1 MTKRITITLLFI
13 ISVCCLNAKTYS
25 IKGKLISCKDIV
37 DYASVILQ
45 KQDSSFVSGVISDK
59 NGQFIFDN
67 INNGDYKI
75 VITSIGYNDKN
86 IDIKLQNDNLELG
99 NISMLSA
106 AHQLNEVVVHA
117 AKVIRTFDKQVVIPT
132 KFQIKASTNGVELLR
147 AMQLSRLH
155 INPIDNTI
163 SSSAQGE
170 VQTRI
175 NGAKV
180 NIQQI
185 QALRPENIQRIE
197 YHDNP
202 GMKYGQNVA
211 CVIDYITK
219 RPTSGGTLSLESR
232 HSPFD
237 GWGEDQLSGS
247 YNKGKSEI
255 GAFVWMSYRDLHQW
269 RNNTETF
276 NYQDGT
282 SFTRSENG
290 EPDKLKENSVYGNI
304 YYNYK
309 NGDKW
314 YINTTLNL
322 DNYELK
328 TNTRSTLFPINDRN
342 DFVNMLDI
350 NNNNKTRPWLDIYFQ
365 RNYDNNRTFI
375 FNVVG
380 TYIHNNILRNY
391 TEDKNS
397 QVQTEINSMTRG
409 NKYSVIAEAIY
420 SLGLTKNG
428 SLSFGLSGNQAYTN
442 NDYTG
447 TVTQTT
453 NMHDGYA
460 RSFAE
465 WKHNI
470 GKFNYS
476 FGAYLCYIWMLQGS
490 NKMYQVEWYPKASMS
505 YTINDKSYIK
515 VSGERSY
522 STPSLGDISNVEQI
536 IDSLQ
541 IRRGN
546 PNLSVSH
553 TWMTNLYYEWRN
565 DIFNVNFNMNYQYQ
579 QNPVMEETLRE
590 GNKFIRTQQ
599 NQKSWQSLNP
609 EVQIEVGPLFKLFTF
624 NVTTGMNYYDSYGFT
639 YHHCYT
645 NWYYDIE
652 AMMQYKNLTLLLK
665 GKNHCNSF
673 YGETMTSGE
682 SIIMAM
688 AKYKIKKVSL
698 GLMVFNPFSSRMSY
712 NRPTINYNSFAPS
725 HQTMHIRESARLI
738 ALTLNWDISF
748 GRKYDGGH
756 KLRNNEDKD
765 SGAIKNGK

>member
-1 MTKRITITLLFI
+1 M
-13 ISVCCLNAKTYS
+13 SVCCLNAKVYS
-25 IKGKLISCKDIV
+25 IKGKLISQKEVV
-37 DYASVILQ
+37 DYASVLLQ

-59 NGQFIFDN
+59 NGQFIFEN
-67 INNGDYKI
+67 LNNGDYKI
-75 VITSIGYNDKN
+75 VITSIGFDDKVMN
-86 IDIKLQNDNLELG
+86 VKLQNDNIELG

-106 AHQLNEVVVHA
+106 SHQLGEVVVNA
-117 AKVIRTFDKQVVIPT
+117 SKVVRTSDKQIALPT
-132 KFQIKASTNGVELLR
+132 KFQIKASNNGVDLLR
-147 AMQLSRLH
+147 AMQLSCLH

-163 SSSAQGE
+163 SSSAKGE

-180 NIQQI
+180 SIQQI

-197 YHDNP
+197 YNDNP

-219 RPTSGGTLSLESR
+219 RPVSGGTLSLESR

-255 GAFVWMSYRDLHQW
+255 GAFIWESYRNLHQW
-269 RNNTETF
+269 RYNTETF

-282 SFTRSENG
+282 SFTRNENG
-290 EPDKLKENSVYGNI
+290 EPDKLKYDNLYGNI

-314 YINTTLNL
+314 YLNTTLNL
-322 DNYELK
+322 GKDK
-328 TNTRSTLFPINDRN
+328 STINTKSTLFPINDKN
-342 DFVNMLDI
+342 NFVNMLDI
-350 NNNNKTRPWLDIYFQ
+350 NNENKTRPWLDIYFQ
-365 RNYDNNRTFI
+365 RNYDNNRTLI
-375 FNVVG
+375 FNIVG
-380 TYIHNNILRNY
+380 TYIHNNIRRNY

-397 QVQTEINSMTRG
+397 LVQTEINSMTRG

-420 SLGLTKNG
+420 SLGLTKKGN
-428 SLSFGLSGNQAYTN
+428 LSFGASGNQAYTN

-465 WKHNI
+465 WKHTI
-470 GKFNYS
+470 GKLNYS
-476 FGAYLCYIWMLQGS
+476 LGAYLSYIWMLQGS
-490 NKMYQVEWYPKASMS
+490 NKIQQVEWYPKASMS
-505 YTINDKSYIK
+505 YTINNKSYIK

-522 STPSLGDISNVEQI
+522 TTPSLGDISNVEQI

-553 TWMTNLYYEWRN
+553 TWMTNLYYEWRH

-599 NQKSWQSLNP
+599 NQRSWQSLNP

-624 NVTTGMNYYDSYGFT
+624 NLTTGMNYYDSYGVT

-645 NWYYDIE
+645 NWYYDVE

-665 GKNHCNSF
+665 GKNHCNYF

-682 SIIMAM
+682 SITMAM
-688 AKYKIKKVSL
+688 AKYRIKKVSL
-698 GLMVFNPFSSRMSY
+698 GLMIFNPFSSRMNY
-712 NRPTINYNSFAPS
+712 NQPTINYNSFAPS
-725 HQTMHIRESARLI
+725 HQTMHIRESARLV
-738 ALTLNWDISF
+738 ALTVNWDLSF

-765 SGAIKNGK
+765 SGTIKNGK

>member
-1 MTKRITITLLFI
+1 MDKRITIALLLFL
-13 ISVCCLNAKTYS
+13 SVCCAKANTYS
-25 IKGKLISCKDIV
+25 IKGKLISNKDIV

-45 KQDSSFVSGVISDK
+45 KQDSSFVSGVTSDK
-59 NGQFIFDN
+59 NGQFIFEN

-75 VITSIGYNDKN
+75 VITSLGFDDKSIN
-86 IDIKLQNDNLELG
+86 IKLLNNNIELG
-99 NISMLSA
+99 NISMESA
-106 AHQLNEVVVHA
+106 THQLNEVVVSA
-117 AKVIRTFDKQVVIPT
+117 AKVIRTSDKQVALPT
-132 KFQIKASTNGVELLR
+132 KFQIKASTNGIDLLR

-180 NIQQI
+180 DMQQI
-185 QALRPENIQRIE
+185 KALRPEEIQRIE

-219 RPTSGGTLSLESR
+219 RPVSGGTLSLESR

-247 YNKGKSEI
+247 YNKGKSQI
-255 GAFVWMSYRDLHQW
+255 GVSVWQSYRNLHQW
-269 RNNTETF
+269 RDNTETF
-276 NYQDGT
+276 NYQDGS
-282 SFTRSENG
+282 SFTRMENG
-290 EPDKLKENSVYGNI
+290 QPDAFKMNYVYGNI

-322 DNYELK
+322 DYSKFK
-328 TNTRSTLFPINDRN
+328 TNTSSTLFPINDRN
-342 DFVNMLDI
+342 NFVNMLDI
-350 NNNNKTRPWLDIYFQ
+350 NSNNTTRPWLDIYFQ
-365 RNYDNNRTFI
+365 RNFNKNSTLI
-375 FNVVG
+375 FDVVG
-380 TYIHNNILRNY
+380 TYIRNDIQRNY
-391 TEDKNS
+391 TESKNTDI
-397 QVQTEINSMTRG
+397 QTDINSTTKG
-409 NKYSVIAEAIY
+409 NKHSIIAEAIY
-420 SLGLTKNG
+420 SIGLIKTG
-428 SLSFGLSGNQAYTN
+428 SLSFGLNGSQAYTS

-447 TVTQTT
+447 TVNQTT

-476 FGAYLCYIWMLQGS
+476 FGAYFSYIWMLQGS
-490 NKMYQVEWYPKASMS
+490 NRLYQTEWYPKASMS

-522 STPSLGDISNVEQI
+522 KTPSLSDISNVEQV

-565 DIFNVNFNMNYQYQ
+565 DIFNVNFNMNYLYQ

-609 EVQIEVGPLFKLFTF
+609 ELGIEVGPLFKLFTF
-624 NVTTGMNYYDSYGFT
+624 NITTGMNYYDSYGFN
-639 YHHCYT
+639 YHHYYT
-645 NWYYDIE
+645 NWYYDVE

-673 YGETMTSGE
+673 YGETMTSSE
-682 SIIMAM
+682 SLMMAM
-688 AKYKIKKVSL
+688 ARYKIKKMSL
-698 GLMVFNPFSSRMSY
+698 GLIIINPFSSRQSY
-712 NRPTINYNSFAPS
+712 NLPTINYNSFAPS

-765 SGAIKNGK
+765 SGAIKSGK

>member
-1 MTKRITITLLFI
+1 MDKRITIALLLFI
-13 ISVCCLNAKTYS
+13 TVCCAKANTYS
-25 IKGKLISCKDIV
+25 VKGKLISNKNIV

-45 KQDSSFVSGVISDK
+45 KHDSSFVSGVTSDK
-59 NGQFIFDN
+59 NGQFFFEN
-67 INNGDYKI
+67 LNNGDYRI
-75 VITSIGYNDKN
+75 VITSLGFDDKSIN
-86 IDIKLQNDNLELG
+86 IKLQNENLELG
-99 NISMLSA
+99 NISMESA
-106 AHQLNEVVVHA
+106 THQLQEVVVSA
-117 AKVIRTFDKQVVIPT
+117 AKVIRTSDKQVALPT
-132 KFQIKASTNGVELLR
+132 KFQIKASNNGIELLR

-155 INPIDNTI
+155 IDPITNAI

-180 NIQQI
+180 DMQQI
-185 QALRPENIQRIE
+185 KALRPEDIQRIE

-219 RPTSGGTLSLESR
+219 RPVSGGTLSLESR

-247 YNKGKSEI
+247 YNKGKSQI
-255 GAFVWMSYRDLHQW
+255 GVSVWQSYRDLHQW
-269 RNNTETF
+269 RDNSETF
-276 NYQDGT
+276 NYQDGS
-282 SFTRSENG
+282 SFTRMENG
-290 EPDKLKENSVYGNI
+290 QPGALKINNVYGNI

-322 DNYELK
+322 DYSKFK
-328 TNTRSTLFPINDRN
+328 TNTSSTLFPINDRN
-342 DFVNMLDI
+342 NFVNMLDI
-350 NNNNKTRPWLDIYFQ
+350 NNENTTRPWLDIYFQ
-365 RNYDNNRTFI
+365 RNFNKNSTLI
-375 FNVVG
+375 FDIVG
-380 TYIHNNILRNY
+380 TYIHNDIQRNY
-391 TEDKNS
+391 TESKNTDI
-397 QVQTEINSMTRG
+397 QTDINSTTKG
-409 NKYSVIAEAIY
+409 NKHSIIAEAIY
-420 SLGLTKNG
+420 SIGLIKTG
-428 SLSFGLSGNQAYTN
+428 SLSFGLNGSQAYTS

-447 TVTQTT
+447 TVNQTT

-465 WKHNI
+465 WKHNL

-476 FGAYLCYIWMLQGS
+476 FGAYLSYIWMIQGS
-490 NKMYQVEWYPKASMS
+490 NRLHQTEWYPKASMS

-522 STPSLGDISNVEQI
+522 KTPSLGDISNVEQV

-565 DIFNVNFNMNYQYQ
+565 DIFNVNFNMNYQYK

-609 EVQIEVGPLFKLFTF
+609 ELGIQVGPLFKLFTF
-624 NVTTGMNYYDSYGFT
+624 NITTGMNYYDSYGFN
-639 YHHCYT
+639 YHHYYT

-665 GKNHCNSF
+665 SKNHCNSF

-688 AKYKIKKVSL
+688 ARYRIKKVSL
-698 GLMVFNPFSSRMSY
+698 GLMVFNPFSSRQSY
-712 NRPTINYNSFAPS
+712 NIPTINYNSFAPS

-765 SGAIKNGK
+765 SGAVKSGK

>member
-1 MTKRITITLLFI
+1 MDKRITIALLLFL
-13 ISVCCLNAKTYS
+13 SVCCAKANTYS
-25 IKGKLISCKDIV
+25 IKGKLISNKNIV

-45 KQDSSFVSGVISDK
+45 KQDSSFVSGVTSDK
-59 NGQFIFDN
+59 NGQFIFEN

-75 VITSIGYNDKN
+75 VITSLGFDDKSIN
-86 IDIKLQNDNLELG
+86 IKLLNNNLELG
-99 NISMLSA
+99 NISMESA
-106 AHQLNEVVVHA
+106 THQLNEVVVSA
-117 AKVIRTFDKQVVIPT
+117 AKVIRTSDKQVALPT
-132 KFQIKASTNGVELLR
+132 KFQIKASTNGIDLLR

-180 NIQQI
+180 DMQQI
-185 QALRPENIQRIE
+185 KALRPEDIQRIE

-219 RPTSGGTLSLESR
+219 RPVSGGTLSLESH

-247 YNKGKSEI
+247 YNKGKSQI
-255 GAFVWMSYRDLHQW
+255 GVSVWQSYRNLHQW
-269 RNNTETF
+269 RDNSETF
-276 NYQDGT
+276 NYQDGS
-282 SFTRSENG
+282 SFTRMENG
-290 EPDKLKENSVYGNI
+290 QPDAFKANNVYGNI

-322 DNYELK
+322 DYSRLK
-328 TNTRSTLFPINDRN
+328 TNTSSTLFPINDRN
-342 DFVNMLDI
+342 NSVNMLDI
-350 NNNNKTRPWLDIYFQ
+350 NSDNTTRPWLDIYFQ
-365 RNYDNNRTFI
+365 RNFNKNSTLI
-375 FNVVG
+375 FDVVG
-380 TYIHNNILRNY
+380 TYIQNDIQRNY
-391 TEDKNS
+391 TESKNADI
-397 QVQTEINSMTRG
+397 QTDINSITKG
-409 NKYSVIAEAIY
+409 NKHSIIAEAIY
-420 SLGLTKNG
+420 SIGLIKTG
-428 SLSFGLSGNQAYTN
+428 SLSFGLNGSQAYTS

-447 TVTQTT
+447 TVNQTT

-476 FGAYLCYIWMLQGS
+476 FGAYLSYIWMIQGS
-490 NKMYQVEWYPKASMS
+490 NRLYQTEWYPKASMS

-522 STPSLGDISNVEQI
+522 KTPSLGDISNVEQV

-546 PNLSVSH
+546 PTLSVSH

-565 DIFNVNFNMNYQYQ
+565 DIFSLNFNMNYQYQ

-590 GNKFIRTQQ
+590 GSKFIRTQQ

-609 EVQIEVGPLFKLFTF
+609 ELGIEVGPLFKLFTF
-624 NVTTGMNYYDSYGFT
+624 NVTTGMNYFDSYGVT
-639 YHHCYT
+639 YHHYYT
-645 NWYYDIE
+645 NWYYDVE

-673 YGETMTSGE
+673 YGETMTSSE
-682 SIIMAM
+682 SLMLAM
-688 AKYKIKKVSL
+688 ARYKIKKVSL
-698 GLMVFNPFSSRMSY
+698 GLMIINPFSSRQSY
-712 NRPTINYNSFAPS
+712 NIPTVNYNSFAPS

-765 SGAIKNGK
+765 SGAIKSGK